1 MKSTYSIAQGQN
13 AFPKL
18 IRQAEKDGLAVVTRH
33 DEAVA
38 YVVSREK
45 MESLL
50 ETMELLA
57 NPDFTRVLHQD
68 RAGKLAYKPLSS
80 LDDA

>member
-13 AFPKL
+13 AFPQL

-57 NPDFTRVLHQD
+57 NPAFTRVLHQD
-68 RAGKLAYKPLSS
+68 RAGKLALKPLPS